1 MVRWWEFHSLE
12 MHPNI
17 VAKKTTKPMISP
29 ERIIELHRTF
39 SDYVTGKRP
48 IPKSYDKTS
57 MKSASWAP
65 PENDFRWK
73 VAEAIK
79 VA

>member
-1 MVRWWEFHSLE
+1 
-12 MHPNI
+12 
-17 VAKKTTKPMISP
+17 MISP